1 MDGTVSGVQ
10 WFEVLLEFESDRDPV
25 LRRLERVVHA
35 IENAGEL
42 DADPLLAVPAGGSW

>member
-35 IENAGEL
+35 IEL